1 MTVRELLA
9 FCNVNNLMVAV
20 ILNIL
25 LLLIVLVLSV
35 CFIGLFW
42 CVCDFVVNEILEC
55 FYKEGKGDGD
65 K

>member
-1 MTVRELLA
+1 
-9 FCNVNNLMVAV
+9 MVAV

-25 LLLIVLVLSV
+25 LLLIALVLSV

-55 FYKEGKGDGD
+55 FYKKGKGDGD

>member
-1 MTVRELLA
+1 
-9 FCNVNNLMVAV
+9 MVAV

-25 LLLIVLVLSV
+25 LLLIALVLSV

-42 CVCDFVVNEILEC
+42 CVYDFVVNEILEC
-55 FYKEGKGDGD
+55 FYKKGKGDGD